1 MTLVEWRDEF
11 RIGIPG
17 VDHEHEMLIGMING
31 LHGALQGSRAMTALD
46 FLGEL
51 DAQIAAHF
59 ALEER
64 EMRDRQYPRYDG
76 HKADHERLRDEIG
89 EMLDAC
95 GEGAELDESA
105 LGARLAAWFSV
116 HFRTHDVEL
125 HHYLRDHA

>member
-31 LHGALQGSRAMTALD
+31 LHGALQGSPSMTALD

-64 EMRDRQYPRYDG
+64 EMRDRRYPHYAA
-76 HKADHERLRDEIG
+76 HKADHDRLVEEIG
-89 EMLDAC
+89 EIMDAC

-105 LGARLAAWFSV
+105 LGSRLATWFGV

-125 HHYLRDHA
+125 HRFLHARA

>member
-1 MTLVEWRDEF
+1 MTLVEWREEF

-17 VDHEHEMLIGMING
+17 VDHEHEQLIGMING
-31 LHGALQGSRAMTALD
+31 LHGALHGSPSMTALD

-64 EMRDRQYPRYDG
+64 EMRERGYPRYAG
-76 HKADHERLRDEIG
+76 HKADHERLIDDIG
-89 EMLDAC
+89 DIMDAC
-95 GEGAELDESA
+95 GEGAELDEAA
-105 LGARLAAWFSV
+105 LGSRLADWFGV

-125 HHYLRDHA
+125 HRYLRDRA